1 MSESDRSSVALDE
14 RASDRKDVSD
24 RLHRE
29 IADAAAS
36 LREELISFRRDL
48 HAHPEIAWTERR
60 TTKMVMERLRRAGLQ
75 PQTLG
80 LDTGGVV
87 DIEAPDPAV
96 NRVGLR
102 ADLDAL
108 PIADIKDVAYASTNS
123 GIAHACGHDV
133 HTTVVLGT
141 GLVLARLQK
150 RGLLRNSVRLI
161 FQPAEESSPGGA
173 PEAIK
178 HGVLTGLGEV
188 YALHC
193 DPRTDVGQIAVKRG
207 PITSAADRFRVTVR
221 GPGGH
226 TSRPH
231 LTADVVGALGALAVQ
246 APLLLSRRLDPR
258 TGASLIWGTV
268 QAGSAE
274 NAIPQ
279 TGHIGGTLRTLTVEG
294 WQAAR
299 TIMPDVMAQIV
310 APFGVEIEVDIDE
323 GLPPTVNHPAG
334 VARLV
339 DAAQTQLGT
348 GSVARTEQS
357 LGGEDFAWMLQE
369 VPGAM
374 ARLGVRTP
382 GATEWPD
389 IHRPGFDVDE
399 DCIEI
404 GVQVL
409 SRLAAVGVARHPN

>member
-1 MSESDRSSVALDE
+1 MSESDR
-14 RASDRKDVSD
+14 
-24 RLHRE
+24 LHKE
-29 IADAAAS
+29 ISEATSS

-48 HAHPEIAWTERR
+48 HAHPEVAWTERR
-60 TTKMVMERLRRAGLQ
+60 TTTMVMERLRRAGLE

-80 LDTGGVV
+80 LVTGGVV
-87 DIEAPDPAV
+87 DIDADGASDSPAH
-96 NRVGLR
+96 VGLR

-108 PIADIKDVAYASTNS
+108 PISDIKDTAYASTHE

-133 HTTVVLGT
+133 HTTIVVGT
-141 GLVLARLQK
+141 GLVLARLRQK
-150 RGLLRNSVRLI
+150 GLLRNNVRLI

-173 PEAIK
+173 PEAIR
-178 HGVLTGLGEV
+178 HGVLSGLSEV

-193 DPRTDVGQIAVKRG
+193 DPRTDVGQIALKRG
-207 PITSAADRFRVTVR
+207 PITSAADRFRVTLR

-231 LTADVVGALGALAVQ
+231 LTADVVGALGALATQ
-246 APLLLSRRLDPR
+246 GPLLLSRRLDPR

-279 TGHIGGTLRTLTVEG
+279 VGRIGGTLRTLTVEG

-299 TIMPDVMAQIV
+299 TIMPEVMAQIV

-323 GLPPTVNHPAG
+323 GLPPTVNHPSG
-334 VARLV
+334 VARFV

-374 ARLGVRTP
+374 ARLGVRTA
-382 GATEWPD
+382 GASEWPD

-399 DCIEI
+399 DCIGI

-409 SRLAAVGVARHPN
+409 SRLAAVGVARLPN